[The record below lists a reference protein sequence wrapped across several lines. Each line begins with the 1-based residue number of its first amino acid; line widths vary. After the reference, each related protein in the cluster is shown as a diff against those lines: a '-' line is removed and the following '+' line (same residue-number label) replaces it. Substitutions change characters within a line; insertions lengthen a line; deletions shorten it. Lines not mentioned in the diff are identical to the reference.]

1 MFVQPTGHNEMKD
14 TFKMADRG
22 TVKNRPCTSIILVFH
37 ACKMTLLCLVFG
49 SMCAT
54 AHGQQSALDTL
65 KKRFDRYRTSF
76 PQEKL
81 FLHID
86 QELYLTGET
95 LWFKAYYVDGSL
107 HHPMDISKVAYVEVL
122 DGDNRPV
129 LQAKIALKDGVGTGA
144 LFLPASM
151 NSGNYHLRAYTQW
164 MKNFSPDQFFHKKI
178 AIVNAFKKLEAA
190 NARPVNGFTV
200 QFFPEGGHLVN
211 GLKSKVA
218 FQALNNYGRGINFTG
233 FIVNT
238 KNDTIARIRP
248 HKFGIGNF
256 ELTPEEGETYSAI
269 ITDTLNNLRK
279 FNIPAASSEGY
290 VLQIKDSTSDLL
302 AIRVLVNSAAN
313 QLLSP
318 IYYFVHA
325 RQIIASAGVRD
336 VVNGKAL
343 IVVPKKDLRDGI
355 SHITIFD
362 KNLRPQAE
370 RLYFKRP
377 EKKIAVTVLASQN
390 EYGVRRK
397 VVLDLA
403 ATGNSSDLNLS
414 LAVVRTESLQEEVKG
429 NIYNYIWLTSDLK
442 GTIESPNYYF
452 GASATDVD
460 TALDN
465 LMLTHGWR
473 RFNWTDVLGQE
484 QKKPSFIPEYRGHL
498 VRGLVTDVNGR
509 PSSGIPAYLSS
520 IGKNI
525 QLYTARSNAQGAV
538 QFEMKD
544 FWGRKKIIAQTD
556 TKLDSTLQ
564 VKIENPYSDK
574 YATLRLDAFSLPS
587 QVSKSLVNRSVAMQ
601 VQDVY
606 YGDSSIKY
614 TLKAI
619 DSTAFYGKPDE
630 IYYLDDYTR
639 FPVMEE
645 VMREYVPGV
654 MVRKRKDGFHF
665 LVLDN
670 VRKTIFQQNPMVMID
685 GVPVFDIDK
694 IMAFDPLRVKK
705 LEVFTRGY
713 SLGPLVFSGIVSYST
728 YTGDLNG
735 FQPDP
740 RSVSLDYEGLQ
751 RQRIFY
757 APQYENE
764 KQRES
769 RLPDRRNLL
778 FWDSLVTLKDGEKKQ
793 LEFYTSDLTG
803 EYTIVVEGISKD
815 GTCGGTTASFKVKD
829 FNN

>member
-1 MFVQPTGHNEMKD
+1 MST
-14 TFKMADRG
+14 
-22 TVKNRPCTSIILVFH
+22 
-37 ACKMTLLCLVFG
+37 
-49 SMCAT
+49 T
-54 AHGQQSALDTL
+54 AHAQQNALDTL
-65 KKRFDRYRTSF
+65 KKRFDHYRTSF

-81 FLHID
+81 FLHTD
-86 QELYLTGET
+86 QQLYLTGET
-95 LWFKAYYVDGSL
+95 LWFKVYYVDGAL
-107 HHPMDISKVAYVEVL
+107 HHLMDISKVAYVEVL
-122 DGDNRPV
+122 DSGNHAV
-129 LQAKIALKDGVGTGA
+129 LQAKIALKNGSGSGA
-144 LFLPASM
+144 LFLPASIS
-151 NSGNYHLRAYTQW
+151 SGKYHLRAYTQW
-164 MKNFSPDQFFHKKI
+164 MKNFSPDHFFHKKI
-178 AIVNAFKKLEAA
+178 TIINAFKKLEPA
-190 NARPVNGFTV
+190 NANPVNTFTV
-200 QFFPEGGHLVN
+200 QFFPEGGNLVN

-218 FQALNNYGRGINFTG
+218 FQATNNYGRGINFTG
-233 FIVNT
+233 IVVNT
-238 KNDTIARIRP
+238 KNDTIARIKP

-256 ELTPEEGETYSAI
+256 ELTPQQGETYSAI

-279 FNIPAASSEGY
+279 FNIPLASPDGY
-290 VLQIKDSTSDLL
+290 VLQVNDSTPDLL
-302 AIRVLVNSAAN
+302 AIRVLVNSTVN
-313 QLLSP
+313 QSLLP
-318 IYYFVHA
+318 IYYFIHA
-325 RQIIASAGVRD
+325 RQVIAAAGARD
-336 VVNGKAL
+336 IVNGKAL
-343 IVVPKKDLRDGI
+343 IVVPKKELSEGI

-370 RLYFKRP
+370 RLYFKSP
-377 EKKIAVTVLASQN
+377 EKKIALSVHASQN

-397 VVLDLA
+397 VILDLA

-414 LAVVRTESLQEEVKG
+414 LAVVRTDSLQEDLKG
-429 NIYNYIWLTSDLK
+429 NIFNYLWLTSDLK

-452 GASATDVD
+452 EGSGEDVER
-460 TALDN
+460 ALDN
-465 LMLTHGWR
+465 LLLTHGWR
-473 RFNWTDVLGQE
+473 RFDWKNILAQE
-484 QKKPSFIPEYRGHL
+484 QKNPSFIPEYRGHL
-498 VRGLVTDVNGR
+498 VRGLVTDASGR
-509 PSSGIPAYLSS
+509 PSSGIPTYLSS
-520 IGKNI
+520 VGKNI
-525 QLYTARSNAQGAV
+525 QLYTARSNAQGAI

-544 FWGRKKIIAQTD
+544 FWGRKKIIAQTN
-556 TKLDSTLQ
+556 TTIDSTLQ
-564 VKIENPYSDK
+564 IKIENPYSDK
-574 YATLRLDAFSLPS
+574 YATLPLDAFALYSAT
-587 QVSKSLVNRSVAMQ
+587 SKSLVNRSVAMQ

-614 TLKAI
+614 SLTAI
-619 DSTAFYGKPDE
+619 DSSAFYGKPDE

-670 VRKTIFQQNPMVMID
+670 VRKTLFQQNPLVMVD

-705 LEVFTRGY
+705 LDVFTRGY

-735 FQPDP
+735 FQLDP
-740 RSVSLDYEGLQ
+740 RSVSIDYEGLQ

-769 RLPDRRNLL
+769 RLPDRRSLL
-778 FWDSLVTLKDGEKKQ
+778 FWEPVLMLKEGEKKQ
-793 LEFYTSDLTG
+793 LEFYTPDLTG
-803 EYTIVVEGISKD
+803 EYTVVIEGISKD